1 MALAPPIL
9 PSLSSCCRLPEDDLS
24 ESVLPITLSPDE
36 GAKTPEG
43 PDLLSPD
50 LLPTTASKWG
60 LAVGEEGG
68 LSASAKRKRR

>member
-1 MALAPPIL
+1 M
-9 PSLSSCCRLPEDDLS
+9 
-24 ESVLPITLSPDE
+24 LPITLSPDE